1 MFRVD
6 GAGGSNSILHLI
18 LAYAL
23 IIGKLIISLGTSVG
37 INSDQLVSS
46 VTFISVPTPNWF
58 NVDSARLV
66 TIRISLLKTS

>member
-23 IIGKLIISLGTSVG
+23 IIGKLITSLGTSVG
-37 INSDQLVSS
+37 INSDHLVSS
-46 VTFISVPTPNWF
+46 VTFISVPTPN
-58 NVDSARLV
+58 
-66 TIRISLLKTS
+66 